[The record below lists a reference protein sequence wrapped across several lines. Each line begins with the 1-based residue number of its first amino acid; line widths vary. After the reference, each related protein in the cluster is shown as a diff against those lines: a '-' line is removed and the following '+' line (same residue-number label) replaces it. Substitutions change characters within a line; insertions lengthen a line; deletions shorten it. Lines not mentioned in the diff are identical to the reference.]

1 MNGVVEA
8 KARWSWDNPLPTRA
22 WTKEVR
28 ALAPA
33 WFIALVLPTLC
44 GVVSGGEWEAAWV
57 GFFMGCGLLGA
68 IGIGHE
74 YDHQTMGLLLS
85 QPVDRRFVWG
95 VKMIVLWGGMLSIA
109 LIYAPFLL
117 ASGLNRGEHGVEEV
131 VRIIGAG
138 CAAMLSGFCGAPLIA
153 LWVRSTLAAA
163 VFATATPLMLW
174 LLGMAIRYLRF
185 GEEHFDSEGA
195 RLFFIRYG
203 LAAIVL
209 YCVLGLTAHYRWFTR
224 LQAVE
229 RQGQGITLPSWLR
242 RFSSS
247 QAGEAPVVR
256 RPFQGPS
263 WRPMVGKE
271 LRLQTTAL
279 LLGALFAGGFVLA
292 ACVFKP
298 GTGEFWRH
306 EDEIWIYLYQAVVL
320 ILIGA
325 GSCAE
330 ERRLGVLPG
339 QLVLP
344 RDTMVQWWVKV
355 GVVAAIGV
363 GLAFVMPAV
372 CLHLLPGEQG
382 LTWEADWWKAMVE
395 SNGAAACLCLLGLAT
410 YASSFAATSL
420 KAFLWT
426 LALALGVWV
435 VAVVAGAGASATAAS
450 LVLLAR
456 TGSWDLHYGYGL
468 MMAAWPTVALANAC
482 LTVAAM
488 ALVAGGWNYR
498 NLGPQPARWLRQL
511 LLIVGL
517 PLLLTLMT
525 AAAVII
531 FRGEPPVLES
541 GLSPAAHPVTIRWTC

>member
-1 MNGVVEA
+1 MNGVAEA
-8 KARWSWDNPLPTRA
+8 KARWSWDDPLPTSA

-74 YDHQTMGLLLS
+74 YDHQTIGLLLS

-117 ASGLNRGEHGVEEV
+117 ASGLHRGENGVEEV

-163 VFATATPLMLW
+163 VLANAAPLMLW
-174 LLGMAIRYLRF
+174 LLGMAVRHLRF
-185 GEEHFDSEGA
+185 GEEYFDSDEA
-195 RLFFIRYG
+195 RLFFVRYG
-203 LAAIVL
+203 LAATAL
-209 YCVLGLTAHYRWFTR
+209 YCVLGLAAHYRWFTR

-229 RQGQGITLPSWLR
+229 RQGQGIGVPSWR
-242 RFSSS
+242 RRSANS
-247 QAGEAPVVR
+247 QAGEGPVAR
-256 RPFQGPS
+256 RPFREPS
-263 WRPMVGKE
+263 WRPMVWKE

-279 LLGALFAGGFVLA
+279 LLGALFVGGFALA
-292 ACVFKP
+292 
-298 GTGEFWRH
+298 GYSSTRGSGGRWQQ
-306 EDEIWIYLYQAVVL
+306 DNEIWIYLYQAVVL

-355 GVVAAIGV
+355 GVITVVGV
-363 GLAFVMPAV
+363 GLAFVVPAV
-372 CLHLLPGEQG
+372 CLHFMGPEAAQG
-382 LTWEADWWKAMVE
+382 WEEGWWKAMMQ
-395 SNGAAACLCLLGLAT
+395 SDGAAMCLCLLGLAT

-435 VAVVAGAGASATAAS
+435 NALVAGAAASATAAS
-450 LVLLAR
+450 LVLLVR
-456 TGSWDLHYGYGL
+456 SDSWDLHYGYGL
-468 MMAAWPTVALANAC
+468 MTAAWPMVALANAC

-517 PLLLTLMT
+517 PLLLTLLT

-531 FRGEPPVLES
+531 FRGEPPS
-541 GLSPAAHPVTIRWTC
+541 WNPA